1 LTNAIA
7 GVGIYTNP
15 DQAAAE
21 EAGMSDPRLHSLHL
35 EGQPRR
41 DTFRA
46 AREALQKA
54 CGSQTIA
61 GDVRVL
67 TDERLGASTLA
78 APPGGPAPPGITGRF
93 AFYLKDGTNVYPL
106 HVGMNSIGRLPDN
119 DVVVRDECVSRRHC
133 AIVIHSDLRCELHDV
148 ASKNGT
154 LLNGKKIPAPTRLQS
169 GDTITLCNRRLTF
182 HIAELAAEQP
192 AAAG

>member
-1 LTNAIA
+1 
-7 GVGIYTNP
+7 
-15 DQAAAE
+15 
-21 EAGMSDPRLHSLHL
+21 MSDPRFHSLHL

-46 AREALQKA
+46 ARQALQNA

-61 GDVRVL
+61 GDVPLV
-67 TDERLGASTLA
+67 DDARLHVSTFA
-78 APPGGPAPPGITGRF
+78 APVGGAANPLAHFTC
-93 AFYLKDGTNVYPL
+93 YLKDGTNVYPL
-106 HVGMNSIGRLPDN
+106 HLGMNSVGRLPDN

-169 GDTITLCNRRLTF
+169 GDQITLCNRRLTF
-182 HIAELAAEQP
+182 HIIE
-192 AAAG
+192 AAADPAG

>member
-1 LTNAIA
+1 
-7 GVGIYTNP
+7 
-15 DQAAAE
+15 
-21 EAGMSDPRLHSLHL
+21 MSDPRFHSLHL

-46 AREALQKA
+46 ARQALQNA

-61 GDVRVL
+61 GDVPLVD
-67 TDERLGASTLA
+67 DERLHVSTLA
-78 APPGGPAPPGITGRF
+78 APVGGVANPLAGRF
-93 AFYLKDGTNVYPL
+93 TCYLKDGTNVYPL
-106 HVGMNSIGRLPDN
+106 HLGMNSVGRLPDN

-169 GDTITLCNRRLTF
+169 GDQITLCNRRLTF
-182 HIAELAAEQP
+182 HIIEAAEP
-192 AAAG
+192 AVAG